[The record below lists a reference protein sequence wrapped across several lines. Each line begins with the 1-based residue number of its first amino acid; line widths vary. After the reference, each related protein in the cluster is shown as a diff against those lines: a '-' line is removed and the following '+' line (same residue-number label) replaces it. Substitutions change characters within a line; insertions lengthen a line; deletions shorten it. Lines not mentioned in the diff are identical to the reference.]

1 MAIKTILVA
10 ASGGTATDGTIE
22 LACHLRSAFEPISK
36 AITCCSIRRLHSR
49 RWARTLG
56 LV

>member
-10 ASGGTATDGTIE
+10 AIGGSATTGAIE
-22 LACHLRSAFEPISK
+22 LACRMAQRFQPISK